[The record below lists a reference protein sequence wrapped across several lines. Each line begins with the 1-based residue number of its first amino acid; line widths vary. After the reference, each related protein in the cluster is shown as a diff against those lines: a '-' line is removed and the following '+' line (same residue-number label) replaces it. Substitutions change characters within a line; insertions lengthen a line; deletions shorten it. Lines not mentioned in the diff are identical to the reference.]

1 MAECLIFY
9 WGCPNLEQ
17 IYDKRSFIRL
27 SLKRE
32 DIESDIEKI
41 FLAMIDNEYN
51 ERYSCVR
58 EVKRDMLYNRSLFP
72 KLNNIITLSE
82 TCMYIINQP
91 NFGEKDIAPIRD
103 SCFKYI
109 QSVSMINKDITTYLD
124 TYRHILNTGKDCVV
138 IQNSNIK
145 YQEVYDRLSNV
156 CLDTYDIVFMGIDN
170 MLESNYWMKLNVME
184 ELFVAL
190 FNCHQNRMFEQLCYS
205 GITVEGMIKG
215 LLKKYKIRTIKM

>member
-51 ERYSCVR
+51 ERHTYIR
-58 EVKRDMLYNRSLFP
+58 EIKRDMLYNRSLFP

-91 NFGEKDIAPIRD
+91 NFGEK
-103 SCFKYI
+103 
-109 QSVSMINKDITTYLD
+109 
-124 TYRHILNTGKDCVV
+124 ILHRYAIVV
-138 IQNSNIK
+138 LNIF
-145 YQEVYDRLSNV
+145 N
-156 CLDTYDIVFMGIDN
+156 
-170 MLESNYWMKLNVME
+170 
-184 ELFVAL
+184 LF
-190 FNCHQNRMFEQLCYS
+190 Q
-205 GITVEGMIKG
+205 
-215 LLKKYKIRTIKM
+215 